1 MHRASVPDLMK
12 ANGMSAL
19 QMAVDAAKAASR
31 AAAYAAATV
40 LAQAIG
46 TEGTIHLPEAHSGVW
61 CRLTAGRLTA
71 DILSTSHGDRA
82 RMRLIQVTPEAYE
95 RVRTWVHD
103 QEGCGHGEDCESC
116 HAEPWPSYEEL
127 NAEDSDFAIV
137 HPDDRDRGTAQAAF
151 GRVSF
156 TLDDEPVTKL
166 AKIITLTL
174 ASD

>member
-1 MHRASVPDLMK
+1 MHRASVPDRMK
-12 ANGMSAL
+12 ANSVSAL
-19 QMAVDAAKAASR
+19 QMAVDAARAASR
-31 AAAYAAATV
+31 SAAYSAATV
-40 LAQAIG
+40 LAQAMG
-46 TEGTIHLPEAHSGVW
+46 TEGTIHSPEAHLGVW

-82 RMRLIQVTPEAYE
+82 RMRLIRVTPEAYE

-103 QEGCGHGEDCESC
+103 QEACAHGEDCEAC
-116 HAEPWPSYEEL
+116 HDEPWPSYEEL
-127 NAEDSDFAIV
+127 NAEASDFAIV
-137 HPDDRDRGTAQAAF
+137 HPDDRDRGTAHAAF

-166 AKIITLTL
+166 AKIISLTV